1 MPIALP
7 QETMTIMNA
16 PIGDSHKKDIA
27 HALHPYTNLAVHED
41 QGPLII
47 SKGEGVYVWD
57 DQGNRYLEGL
67 GGLWCVSL
75 GFSEPRLA
83 AAAADQFAA
92 LPYSHTF
99 AHRSTEPV
107 IALADKLL
115 EIAPEPMTKAFFLS
129 SGSEA
134 IDAMIRFTWYYNNGR
149 GLPEKKKIIS
159 RKRGYHGVT
168 VAGGSLTAIPL
179 MQNDFDLPLDRM
191 IHTDT
196 AGYYR
201 YGRTGE
207 SEEEFATRLADNLE
221 QLILSEG
228 PETVAAFVAEP
239 VMGAGGVMTPPAT
252 YFKKVQAVLKKY
264 DVLMV
269 ADEVIC
275 GFGRTGNMWGC
286 QTYDIQP
293 DMVTCAKQLS
303 SGYLPISALMISDK
317 IYDVLKEQSKKHG
330 ALGMGYTYGGHP
342 VSCAVALETL
352 KIYEERNI
360 VDRVRELAPRFQERL
375 SALSESPLVGEARG
389 VGLIGALELV
399 ADKNTREQYPAEL
412 KIGATLAAR
421 ALNHGLV
428 VRALPGDVIGICP
441 PLIITKEQIDE
452 LFDSL
457 SIAVTE
463 TEALVKK
470 AA

>member
-1 MPIALP
+1 
-7 QETMTIMNA
+7 MNTR
-16 PIGDSHKKDIA
+16 ITDIHKKDIA
-27 HALHPYTNLAVHED
+27 HALHPYTNLATHEE
-41 QGPLII
+41 QGPLVITR
-47 SKGEGVYVWD
+47 GEGVYVWD
-57 DQGNRYLEGL
+57 DQNNRYLEGL
-67 GGLWCVSL
+67 AGLWCVSL
-75 GFSEPRLA
+75 GFSEERLA
-83 AAAADQFAA
+83 KAAADQFAA

-107 IALADKLL
+107 IALSEKLI
-115 EIAPEPMTKAFFLS
+115 EIAPEPMTRAFFLN

-149 GLPEKKKIIS
+149 GLPKKKKIIS

-179 MQNDFDLPLDRM
+179 MQNDFDLPLERM
-191 IHTDT
+191 IHTDP

-201 YGRTGE
+201 YGQPGE
-207 SEEEFATRLADNLE
+207 SEEAFASRLADNLE
-221 QLILSEG
+221 QLIINEG
-228 PETVAAFVAEP
+228 PDTVAAFVAEP
-239 VMGAGGVMTPPAT
+239 VMGAGGVMLPPAT
-252 YFKKVQAVLKKY
+252 YFGKIQVVLDKY

-275 GFGRTGNMWGC
+275 GFGRTGNMWGS
-286 QTYDIQP
+286 QTYDIRP

-317 IYDVLKEQSKKHG
+317 VYEVLKAQSRKHG

-352 KIYEERNI
+352 KIYEERDT
-360 VDRVRELAPRFQERL
+360 VGHVRSVAPRFQKRL
-375 SALSESPLVGEARG
+375 AQLGNSTLVGEARG

-399 ADKNTREQYPAEL
+399 MNKNSAEQYPAEV
-412 KIGATLAAR
+412 KAGATLAAR
-421 ALNHGLV
+421 AQARGLI

-441 PLIITKEQIDE
+441 PLIITEAQIDE

-457 SIAVTE
+457 SEAVSE
-463 TEALVKK
+463 TEGLLRR

>member
-1 MPIALP
+1 
-7 QETMTIMNA
+7 
-16 PIGDSHKKDIA
+16 
-27 HALHPYTNLAVHED
+27 
-41 QGPLII
+41 
-47 SKGEGVYVWD
+47 
-57 DQGNRYLEGL
+57 NRYLEGL
-67 GGLWCVSL
+67 AGLWCVSL
-75 GFSEPRLA
+75 GFSEARLA
-83 AAAADQFAA
+83 QAAAEQFAA

-107 IALADKLL
+107 IALSEKLI
-115 EIAPEPMTKAFFLS
+115 EIAPAPMTRAFFLN

-179 MQNDFDLPLDRM
+179 MQNDFDLPLERM
-191 IHTDT
+191 IHTDP

-201 YGRTGE
+201 YGLTGE
-207 SEEEFATRLADNLE
+207 SEEDFASRLADNLE
-221 QLILSEG
+221 QLILKEG
-228 PETVAAFVAEP
+228 PGTVAAFVAEP
-239 VMGAGGVMTPPAT
+239 VMGAGGVMLPPAT
-252 YFKKVQAVLKKY
+252 YFEKIQAVLDKY

-275 GFGRTGNMWGC
+275 GFGRTGNMWGS
-286 QTYDIQP
+286 QTYGIRP

-317 IYDVLKEQSKKHG
+317 IYDVLKEQSRKHG
-330 ALGMGYTYGGHP
+330 AFGMGYTYGGHP

-352 KIYEERNI
+352 KIYEERDI
-360 VDRVRELAPRFQERL
+360 VGHVRKVAPHFQRRLTELG
-375 SALSESPLVGEARG
+375 SSILVGEARG

-399 ADKNTREQYPAEL
+399 MNKSTGEQYSPETKA
-412 KIGATLAAR
+412 GAALSAR
-421 ALNHGLV
+421 ALARGLI

-441 PLIITKEQIDE
+441 PLIITKAQIDE

-457 SIAVTE
+457 AHAISE
-463 TEALVKK
+463 TEDQLRR

>member
-1 MPIALP
+1 
-7 QETMTIMNA
+7 MNTR
-16 PIGDSHKKDIA
+16 ITDIHKKDIA
-27 HALHPYTNLAVHED
+27 HALHPYTNLATHEE
-41 QGPLII
+41 QGPLVITR
-47 SKGEGVYVWD
+47 GEGVYVWD
-57 DQGNRYLEGL
+57 DQNNRYLEGL
-67 GGLWCVSL
+67 AGLWCVSL
-75 GFSEPRLA
+75 GFSEERLA
-83 AAAADQFAA
+83 KAAADQFAA

-107 IALADKLL
+107 IALSEKLI
-115 EIAPEPMTKAFFLS
+115 EIAPEPMTRAFFLN

-149 GLPEKKKIIS
+149 GLPKKKKIIS

-179 MQNDFDLPLDRM
+179 MQNDFDLPLERM
-191 IHTDT
+191 IHTDP

-201 YGRTGE
+201 YGQPGE
-207 SEEEFATRLADNLE
+207 SEEAFASRLADNLE
-221 QLILSEG
+221 QLIINEG
-228 PETVAAFVAEP
+228 PDTVAAFVAEP
-239 VMGAGGVMTPPAT
+239 VMGAGGVMLPPAT
-252 YFKKVQAVLKKY
+252 YFEKIQTVLEKY

-275 GFGRTGNMWGC
+275 GFGRTGNMWGS
-286 QTYDIQP
+286 QTYDIRP

-317 IYDVLKEQSKKHG
+317 VYEVLKAQSRKHG

-352 KIYEERNI
+352 KIYEERDT
-360 VDRVRELAPRFQERL
+360 VGHVRSVAPRFQERL
-375 SALSESPLVGEARG
+375 AQLGSSTLVGEARG

-399 ADKNTREQYPAEL
+399 MDKNSAEQYPAEV
-412 KIGATLAAR
+412 KAGATLAAR
-421 ALNHGLV
+421 AQARGLI

-441 PLIITKEQIDE
+441 PLIITEAQIDE

-457 SIAVTE
+457 AEAVSE
-463 TEALVKK
+463 TEGLLRR

>member
-1 MPIALP
+1 
-7 QETMTIMNA
+7 MNTR
-16 PIGDSHKKDIA
+16 ITDIHKKDIA
-27 HALHPYTNLAVHED
+27 HALHPYTNLAAHEE
-41 QGPLII
+41 QGPLVITR
-47 SKGEGVYVWD
+47 GEGVYVWD
-57 DQGNRYLEGL
+57 DQNNRYLEGL
-67 GGLWCVSL
+67 AGLWCVSL
-75 GFSEPRLA
+75 GFSEERLA
-83 AAAADQFAA
+83 KAAADQFAA

-107 IALADKLL
+107 IALSEKLI
-115 EIAPEPMTKAFFLS
+115 EIAPEPMTRAFFLN

-149 GLPEKKKIIS
+149 GLPKKKKIIS

-179 MQNDFDLPLDRM
+179 MQNDFDLPLERM
-191 IHTDT
+191 IHTDP

-201 YGRTGE
+201 YSQPSE
-207 SEEEFATRLADNLE
+207 SEEAFASRLADNLE
-221 QLILSEG
+221 QLIINEG
-228 PETVAAFVAEP
+228 PDTIAAFVAEP
-239 VMGAGGVMTPPAT
+239 VMGAGGVMLPPAT
-252 YFKKVQAVLKKY
+252 YFGKIQAVLDKY

-275 GFGRTGNMWGC
+275 GFGRTGNMWGS
-286 QTYDIQP
+286 QTYDIRP

-317 IYDVLKEQSKKHG
+317 VYEVLKAQSRKHG

-352 KIYEERNI
+352 KIYEERDT
-360 VDRVRELAPRFQERL
+360 VGHVRSVAPRFQERL
-375 SALSESPLVGEARG
+375 AQLGSSPLVGEARG

-399 ADKNTREQYPAEL
+399 MDKNSKEQYPAEV
-412 KIGATLAAR
+412 KAGATLAAR
-421 ALNHGLV
+421 AQARGLI

-441 PLIITKEQIDE
+441 PLIITEAQIDE

-457 SIAVTE
+457 AEAVSE
-463 TEALVKK
+463 TEGLLRR

>member
-1 MPIALP
+1 
-7 QETMTIMNA
+7 MNTR
-16 PIGDSHKKDIA
+16 ITDNHKKDIA
-27 HALHPYTNLAVHED
+27 HALHPYTNLAAHEE
-41 QGPLII
+41 QGPLVITR
-47 SKGEGVYVWD
+47 GEGVYVWD
-57 DQGNRYLEGL
+57 DQNNRYLEGL
-67 GGLWCVSL
+67 AGLWCVSL
-75 GFSEPRLA
+75 GFSEERLA
-83 AAAADQFAA
+83 KAAADQFAT

-107 IALADKLL
+107 IALSEKLM
-115 EIAPEPMTKAFFLS
+115 EIAPEPMTRAFFLN

-149 GLPEKKKIIS
+149 GLPKKKKIIS

-179 MQNDFDLPLDRM
+179 MQNDFDLPLERM
-191 IHTDT
+191 IHTDP

-201 YGRTGE
+201 YGQPGE
-207 SEEEFATRLADNLE
+207 SEEAFASRLAENLE
-221 QLILSEG
+221 QLIINEG
-228 PETVAAFVAEP
+228 PDTVAAFVAEP
-239 VMGAGGVMTPPAT
+239 VMGAGGVMLPPAT
-252 YFKKVQAVLKKY
+252 YFGKIQAVLDKY

-275 GFGRTGNMWGC
+275 GFGRTGNMWGS
-286 QTYDIQP
+286 QTYDIRP

-317 IYDVLKEQSKKHG
+317 VYEVLKAQSRKHG

-352 KIYEERNI
+352 KIYEERDT
-360 VDRVRELAPRFQERL
+360 VGHVRRVAPRFQERL
-375 SALSESPLVGEARG
+375 AQLGSSTLVGEARG
-389 VGLIGALELV
+389 IGLIGALELV
-399 ADKNTREQYPAEL
+399 MDKRSAEQYPPEVKA
-412 KIGATLAAR
+412 GATLAAQAQAR
-421 ALNHGLV
+421 GLI

-441 PLIITKEQIDE
+441 PLIITETQIDE

-457 SIAVTE
+457 AEAVSE
-463 TEALVKK
+463 TEGLLRR

>member
-1 MPIALP
+1 
-7 QETMTIMNA
+7 MNA
-16 PIGDSHKKDIA
+16 RITDIHKKDIA
-27 HALHPYTNLAVHED
+27 HALHPYTNLAAHEE
-41 QGPLII
+41 QGPLVITR
-47 SKGEGVYVWD
+47 GEGVYVWD
-57 DQGNRYLEGL
+57 DQNNRYLEGL
-67 GGLWCVSL
+67 AGLWCVSL
-75 GFSEPRLA
+75 GFSEERLA
-83 AAAADQFAA
+83 KAAADQFAA

-107 IALADKLL
+107 IALSEKLI
-115 EIAPEPMTKAFFLS
+115 EIAPEPMTRAFFLN

-149 GLPEKKKIIS
+149 GLPKKKKIIS

-179 MQNDFDLPLDRM
+179 MQNDFDLPLERM
-191 IHTDT
+191 IHTDP

-201 YGRTGE
+201 YGQSGE
-207 SEEEFATRLADNLE
+207 SEEAFASRLADNLE
-221 QLILSEG
+221 QLIINEG
-228 PETVAAFVAEP
+228 PDTIAAFVAEP
-239 VMGAGGVMTPPAT
+239 VMGAGGVMLPPAT
-252 YFKKVQAVLKKY
+252 YFGKIQAVLDKY

-275 GFGRTGNMWGC
+275 GFGRTGNMWGS
-286 QTYDIQP
+286 QTYDIRP

-317 IYDVLKEQSKKHG
+317 VYEVLKAQSRKHG

-352 KIYEERNI
+352 KIYEERDT
-360 VDRVRELAPRFQERL
+360 VGHVRSVAPRFQERL
-375 SALSESPLVGEARG
+375 AQLGSSTLVGEARG

-399 ADKNTREQYPAEL
+399 MDKNSAKQYPAEV
-412 KIGATLAAR
+412 KAGATLVAR
-421 ALNHGLV
+421 AQARGLI

-441 PLIITKEQIDE
+441 PLIITETQIDE

-457 SIAVTE
+457 AEAVSE
-463 TEALVKK
+463 TEGLLRR

>member
-375 SALSESPLVGEARG
+375 SALSKSPLVGEARG

-412 KIGATLAAR
+412 KIGAMLAAR

-441 PLIITKEQIDE
+441 PLIITIEQIDE

>member
-149 GLPEKKKIIS
+149 GLPKKKKIIS

-375 SALSESPLVGEARG
+375 SALSKSPLVGEARG

-399 ADKNTREQYPAEL
+399 ADKKTREQYPAEL

-441 PLIITKEQIDE
+441 PLIITLEQIDE

>member
-1 MPIALP
+1 
-7 QETMTIMNA
+7 MNA

-375 SALSESPLVGEARG
+375 SALSKSPLVGEARG

-452 LFDSL
+452 LFNSL

>member
-1 MPIALP
+1 
-7 QETMTIMNA
+7 MNTR
-16 PIGDSHKKDIA
+16 ITDIHKKDIA
-27 HALHPYTNLAVHED
+27 HALHPYTNLAAHEE
-41 QGPLII
+41 QGPLVITR
-47 SKGEGVYVWD
+47 GEGVYVWD
-57 DQGNRYLEGL
+57 DQNNRYLEGL
-67 GGLWCVSL
+67 AGLWCVSL
-75 GFSEPRLA
+75 GFSEERLA
-83 AAAADQFAA
+83 KAAADQFAA

-107 IALADKLL
+107 IALSEKLI
-115 EIAPEPMTKAFFLS
+115 EIAPEPMTRAFFLN

-149 GLPEKKKIIS
+149 GLPKKKKIIS

-179 MQNDFDLPLDRM
+179 MQNDFDLPLERM
-191 IHTDT
+191 IHTDP

-201 YGRTGE
+201 YGQPGE
-207 SEEEFATRLADNLE
+207 SEEAFASRLADNLE
-221 QLILSEG
+221 QLIINEG
-228 PETVAAFVAEP
+228 PDTVAAFVAEP
-239 VMGAGGVMTPPAT
+239 VMGAGGVMLPPAT
-252 YFKKVQAVLKKY
+252 YFGKIQVVLDKY

-275 GFGRTGNMWGC
+275 GFGRTGNMWGS
-286 QTYDIQP
+286 QTYDIRP

-317 IYDVLKEQSKKHG
+317 VYEVLKAQSRKHG

-352 KIYEERNI
+352 KIYEERDT
-360 VDRVRELAPRFQERL
+360 VGHVRSVAPRFQKRL
-375 SALSESPLVGEARG
+375 AQLGNSTLVGEARG

-399 ADKNTREQYPAEL
+399 MNKNSAEQYPAEV
-412 KIGATLAAR
+412 KAGATLAAR
-421 ALNHGLV
+421 AQARGLI

-441 PLIITKEQIDE
+441 PLIITEAQIDE

-457 SIAVTE
+457 SEAVSE
-463 TEALVKK
+463 TEGLLRR

>member
-1 MPIALP
+1 
-7 QETMTIMNA
+7 MNTR
-16 PIGDSHKKDIA
+16 ITDIHKKDIA
-27 HALHPYTNLAVHED
+27 HALHPYTNLAAHEE
-41 QGPLII
+41 QGPLVITR
-47 SKGEGVYVWD
+47 GEGVYVWD
-57 DQGNRYLEGL
+57 DQNNRYLEGL
-67 GGLWCVSL
+67 AGLWCVSL
-75 GFSEPRLA
+75 GFSEERLA
-83 AAAADQFAA
+83 KAAADQFAA

-107 IALADKLL
+107 IALSEKLIK
-115 EIAPEPMTKAFFLS
+115 IAPEPMTRAFFLN

-134 IDAMIRFTWYYNNGR
+134 IDAMIRFTGYYNNGR
-149 GLPEKKKIIS
+149 GLPKKKKIIS

-179 MQNDFDLPLDRM
+179 MQNDFDLPLERM

-201 YGRTGE
+201 YGRPGE
-207 SEEEFATRLADNLE
+207 SEEAFASRLADNLE
-221 QLILSEG
+221 QLIINEG
-228 PETVAAFVAEP
+228 PDTVAAFVAEP
-239 VMGAGGVMTPPAT
+239 VMGAGGVMLPPAT
-252 YFKKVQAVLKKY
+252 YFGKIQVVLDKY

-275 GFGRTGNMWGC
+275 GFGRTGNMWGS
-286 QTYDIQP
+286 QTYGIRP

-317 IYDVLKEQSKKHG
+317 VYEVLKAQSRKHG

-352 KIYEERNI
+352 KIYEERDT
-360 VDRVRELAPRFQERL
+360 VGHVRSVAPRFQERL
-375 SALSESPLVGEARG
+375 AQLGSSTLVGEARG

-399 ADKNTREQYPAEL
+399 MDKNSKEQYPAEV
-412 KIGATLAAR
+412 KAGATLAAR
-421 ALNHGLV
+421 AQARGLI

-441 PLIITKEQIDE
+441 PLIITEAQIDE

-457 SIAVTE
+457 AEAVSE
-463 TEALVKK
+463 TEGLLRR

>member
-252 YFKKVQAVLKKY
+252 YFEKVQAVLKKY

-375 SALSESPLVGEARG
+375 SALSKSPLVGEARG

-441 PLIITKEQIDE
+441 PLIITLEQIDE

>member
-1 MPIALP
+1 
-7 QETMTIMNA
+7 MNTR
-16 PIGDSHKKDIA
+16 ITDIHKKDIA
-27 HALHPYTNLAVHED
+27 HALHPYTNLAAHEE
-41 QGPLII
+41 QGPLVITR
-47 SKGEGVYVWD
+47 GEGVYVWD
-57 DQGNRYLEGL
+57 DQNNRYLEGL
-67 GGLWCVSL
+67 AGLWCVSL
-75 GFSEPRLA
+75 GFSEERLA
-83 AAAADQFAA
+83 KAAADQFAV

-107 IALADKLL
+107 IALSEKLIK
-115 EIAPEPMTKAFFLS
+115 IAPEPMTRAFFLN

-149 GLPEKKKIIS
+149 GLPKKKKIIS

-179 MQNDFDLPLDRM
+179 MQNDFDLPLERM

-201 YGRTGE
+201 YGRPGE
-207 SEEEFATRLADNLE
+207 SEEAFASRLADNLE
-221 QLILSEG
+221 QLIINEG
-228 PETVAAFVAEP
+228 PDTVAAFVAEP
-239 VMGAGGVMTPPAT
+239 VMGAGGVMLPPAT
-252 YFKKVQAVLKKY
+252 YFGKIQAVLDKY

-275 GFGRTGNMWGC
+275 GFGRTGNMWGS
-286 QTYDIQP
+286 QTYGIRP

-317 IYDVLKEQSKKHG
+317 VYEVLKAQSRKHG

-352 KIYEERNI
+352 KIYEERDT
-360 VDRVRELAPRFQERL
+360 VGHVRSVAPRFQERL
-375 SALSESPLVGEARG
+375 AQLGSSPLVGEARG

-399 ADKNTREQYPAEL
+399 MDKNSKEQYPAEV
-412 KIGATLAAR
+412 KAGATLAAR
-421 ALNHGLV
+421 AQARGLI

-441 PLIITKEQIDE
+441 PLIITEVQIDE
-452 LFDSL
+452 LFDAL
-457 SIAVTE
+457 AEAVSE
-463 TEALVKK
+463 TEGLLRR

>member
-1 MPIALP
+1 
-7 QETMTIMNA
+7 MNTR
-16 PIGDSHKKDIA
+16 ITDIHKKDIA
-27 HALHPYTNLAVHED
+27 HALHPYTNLAAHEE
-41 QGPLII
+41 QGPLVITR
-47 SKGEGVYVWD
+47 GEGVYVWD
-57 DQGNRYLEGL
+57 DQNNRYLEGL
-67 GGLWCVSL
+67 AGLWCVSL
-75 GFSEPRLA
+75 GFSEERLA
-83 AAAADQFAA
+83 KAAADQFAA

-107 IALADKLL
+107 IALSEKLI
-115 EIAPEPMTKAFFLS
+115 EIAPEPMTRAFFLN

-134 IDAMIRFTWYYNNGR
+134 IDAMIRFAWYYNNGR
-149 GLPEKKKIIS
+149 GLPKKKKIIS

-179 MQNDFDLPLDRM
+179 MQNDFDLPLERM
-191 IHTDT
+191 IHTDP

-201 YGRTGE
+201 YGQSGE
-207 SEEEFATRLADNLE
+207 SEEAFASRLAENLE
-221 QLILSEG
+221 QLIINEG
-228 PETVAAFVAEP
+228 PDTVAAFVAEP
-239 VMGAGGVMTPPAT
+239 VMGAGGVMLPPAT
-252 YFKKVQAVLKKY
+252 YFEKIQTVLKKY

-275 GFGRTGNMWGC
+275 GFGRTGNMWGS
-286 QTYDIQP
+286 QTYDIRP

-317 IYDVLKEQSKKHG
+317 VYEVLKAQSRKHG

-352 KIYEERNI
+352 KIYEERDT
-360 VDRVRELAPRFQERL
+360 VGHVRSVAPRFQERL
-375 SALSESPLVGEARG
+375 AQLGSSTLVGEARG

-399 ADKNTREQYPAEL
+399 MDKSSAEQYPAEV
-412 KIGATLAAR
+412 KAGATLAAR
-421 ALNHGLV
+421 AQARGLI

-441 PLIITKEQIDE
+441 PLIITEAQIDE

-457 SIAVTE
+457 AEAVSE
-463 TEALVKK
+463 TEGLLRR

>member
-1 MPIALP
+1 
-7 QETMTIMNA
+7 MNTR
-16 PIGDSHKKDIA
+16 ITDIHKKDIA
-27 HALHPYTNLAVHED
+27 HALHPYTNLAAHEE
-41 QGPLII
+41 QGPLVITR
-47 SKGEGVYVWD
+47 GEGVYVWD
-57 DQGNRYLEGL
+57 DQNNRYLEGL
-67 GGLWCVSL
+67 AGLWCVSL
-75 GFSEPRLA
+75 GFSEERLA
-83 AAAADQFAA
+83 KAAADQFAA

-107 IALADKLL
+107 IALSEKLI
-115 EIAPEPMTKAFFLS
+115 EIAPEPMTRAFFLN

-149 GLPEKKKIIS
+149 GLPKKKKIIS

-179 MQNDFDLPLDRM
+179 MQNDFDLPLERM

-201 YGRTGE
+201 YGGPGE
-207 SEEEFATRLADNLE
+207 SEEAFASRLADNLE
-221 QLILSEG
+221 QLIINEG
-228 PETVAAFVAEP
+228 PDTIAAFVAEP
-239 VMGAGGVMTPPAT
+239 VMGAGGVMLPPAT
-252 YFKKVQAVLKKY
+252 YFGKIQAVLDKY

-275 GFGRTGNMWGC
+275 GFGRTGNMWGS
-286 QTYDIQP
+286 QTYGIRP

-317 IYDVLKEQSKKHG
+317 VYEVLKAQSRKHG

-352 KIYEERNI
+352 KIYEERDT
-360 VDRVRELAPRFQERL
+360 VGHVRSVAPRFQERL
-375 SALSESPLVGEARG
+375 AQLGSSPLVGEARG

-399 ADKNTREQYPAEL
+399 MDKHSKEQYPAEV
-412 KIGATLAAR
+412 KAGATLAAR
-421 ALNHGLV
+421 AQARGLI

-441 PLIITKEQIDE
+441 PLIITEAQIDE

-457 SIAVTE
+457 AEAVSE
-463 TEALVKK
+463 TEGLLRR

>member
-1 MPIALP
+1 
-7 QETMTIMNA
+7 MNTR
-16 PIGDSHKKDIA
+16 ITDIHKKDIA
-27 HALHPYTNLAVHED
+27 HALHPYTNLAAHEE
-41 QGPLII
+41 QGPLVITR
-47 SKGEGVYVWD
+47 GEGVYVWD
-57 DQGNRYLEGL
+57 DQNNRYLEGL
-67 GGLWCVSL
+67 AGLWCVSL
-75 GFSEPRLA
+75 GFSEERLA
-83 AAAADQFAA
+83 KAAADQFAV

-107 IALADKLL
+107 IALSEKLI
-115 EIAPEPMTKAFFLS
+115 EIAPEPMTRAFFLN

-149 GLPEKKKIIS
+149 GLPKKKKIIS

-179 MQNDFDLPLDRM
+179 MQNDFDLPLERM

-201 YGRTGE
+201 YGRPGE
-207 SEEEFATRLADNLE
+207 SEEAFASRLADNLE
-221 QLILSEG
+221 QLIINEG
-228 PETVAAFVAEP
+228 PDTVAAFVAEP
-239 VMGAGGVMTPPAT
+239 VMGAGGVMLPPAT
-252 YFKKVQAVLKKY
+252 YFGKIQAVLDKY

-275 GFGRTGNMWGC
+275 GFGRTGNMWGS
-286 QTYDIQP
+286 QTYGIRP

-317 IYDVLKEQSKKHG
+317 VYEVLKAQSRKHG

-352 KIYEERNI
+352 KIYEERDT
-360 VDRVRELAPRFQERL
+360 VGHVRSVAPRFQERL
-375 SALSESPLVGEARG
+375 AQLGSSPLVGEARG

-399 ADKNTREQYPAEL
+399 MDKNSKEQYPAEV
-412 KIGATLAAR
+412 KAGATLAAR
-421 ALNHGLV
+421 AQARGLI

-441 PLIITKEQIDE
+441 PLIITEAQIDE

-457 SIAVTE
+457 AEAVSE
-463 TEALVKK
+463 TEGLLRR

>member
-1 MPIALP
+1 
-7 QETMTIMNA
+7 MNA

-375 SALSESPLVGEARG
+375 SALSKSPLVGEARG

-441 PLIITKEQIDE
+441 PLIITIGQIDE

-457 SIAVTE
+457 TIAVAE

>member
-1 MPIALP
+1 
-7 QETMTIMNA
+7 MNA
-16 PIGDSHKKDIA
+16 RITDIHKKDIA
-27 HALHPYTNLAVHED
+27 HALHPYTNLAAHEE
-41 QGPLII
+41 QGPLVITR
-47 SKGEGVYVWD
+47 GEGVYVWD
-57 DQGNRYLEGL
+57 DQNNRYLEGL
-67 GGLWCVSL
+67 AGLWCVSL
-75 GFSEPRLA
+75 GFSEERLA
-83 AAAADQFAA
+83 KAAADQFAA

-107 IALADKLL
+107 IALSEKLI
-115 EIAPEPMTKAFFLS
+115 EIAPEPMTRAFFLN

-149 GLPEKKKIIS
+149 GLPKKKKIIS

-179 MQNDFDLPLDRM
+179 MQNDFDLPLERM
-191 IHTDT
+191 IHTDP

-201 YGRTGE
+201 YGQSGE
-207 SEEEFATRLADNLE
+207 SEEAFASRLADNLE
-221 QLILSEG
+221 QLIINEG
-228 PETVAAFVAEP
+228 PDTVAAFVAEP
-239 VMGAGGVMTPPAT
+239 VMGAGGVMLPPAT
-252 YFKKVQAVLKKY
+252 YFEKIQVVLDKY

-275 GFGRTGNMWGC
+275 GFGRTGNMWGS
-286 QTYDIQP
+286 QTYDIRP

-317 IYDVLKEQSKKHG
+317 VYEVLKAQSRKHG

-352 KIYEERNI
+352 KIYEERDT
-360 VDRVRELAPRFQERL
+360 VGHVRSVAPRFQERL
-375 SALSESPLVGEARG
+375 AQLGSSTLVGEARG

-399 ADKNTREQYPAEL
+399 MDKNSAKQYPAEV
-412 KIGATLAAR
+412 KAGATLVAR
-421 ALNHGLV
+421 AQARGLI

-441 PLIITKEQIDE
+441 PLIITETQIDE

-457 SIAVTE
+457 AEAVSE
-463 TEALVKK
+463 TEGLLRR